1 MKEGW
6 ETKTLDNVASIYNG
20 NSINADYKKE
30 HFLGLAEGYPFIATK
45 DVAFDG
51 TVDYNNGV
59 KIPFD
64 TDYKIA
70 EPQSAFICV
79 EGGSAGRKIAYI
91 TQKVCFG
98 NKLFCVKPLNSH
110 LVGKFVYYFL
120 SSEAFQVQFRSLLT
134 GLIGGVSAK
143 KFKSIEISYPSLA
156 EQQQIVSFLDSE
168 FEKIDALKANAETQL
183 QAAKDLFQAALKELL
198 TPKEG
203 WVEKNLGE
211 VITNLRTGLN
221 PRTHFK
227 LNTPDATYNYITVR
241 ELKGFDIV
249 ADEKTDK
256 VNAEALNRI
265 NKRSNLL
272 KGDVLF
278 SGTGTIGNT
287 ALVTTLPE
295 TWNIKEGIYALTP
308 NHKVINSKFLIYV
321 ISSDFFLNNA
331 RKKAEGTG
339 VKSIPMKRFV
349 ELAIYIPNM
358 FCQEKCVAK
367 LDALSANVKALQ
379 TNYTETITLCNDLKQ
394 ALLKKV
400 FG

>member
-6 ETKTLDNVASIYNG
+6 NIRNFEKCLVKVPKQKSIKSKNYLQFGSFPIISQESIIVSGYSNDETLLYKHNKPVVIFGDHTKNIKYIDFDFIVGADGVHILLTKDDILPKFFYYELC
-20 NSINADYKKE
+20 SINIRNLGYARHYKLLKE
-30 HFLGLAEGYPFIATK
+30 KNIMYPT
-45 DVAFDG
+45 
-51 TVDYNNGV
+51 
-59 KIPFD
+59 
-64 TDYKIA
+64 
-70 EPQSAFICV
+70 
-79 EGGSAGRKIAYI
+79 
-91 TQKVCFG
+91 
-98 NKLFCVKPLNSH
+98 
-110 LVGKFVYYFL
+110 
-120 SSEAFQVQFRSLLT
+120 SLLD
-134 GLIGGVSAK
+134 
-143 KFKSIEISYPSLA
+143 
-156 EQQQIVSFLDSE
+156 QQRIVSYLDAE
-168 FEKIDALKANAETQL
+168 FAKIEALKANAEKQL

-203 WVEKNLGE
+203 WVEKKLGE

-287 ALVTTLPE
+287 ALVTTQPE

-367 LDALSANVKALQ
+367 LAALSANVKALQ

-400 FG
+400 FE

>member
-1 MKEGW
+1 M
-6 ETKTLDNVASIYNG
+6 KTLRIKDICDKGSSNL
-20 NSINADYKKE
+20 KQ
-30 HFLGLAEGYPFIATK
+30 K
-45 DVAFDG
+45 DVQRFDG
-51 TVDYNNGV
+51 KYPVYGASGVIGKINDYHQDKEYIAIV
-59 KIPFD
+59 KD
-64 TDYKIA
+64 
-70 EPQSAFICV
+70 
-79 EGGSAGRKIAYI
+79 GSGIGRVSFMPAY
-91 TQKVCFG
+91 
-98 NKLFCVKPLNSH
+98 
-110 LVGKFVYYFL
+110 
-120 SSEAFQVQFRSLLT
+120 SSV
-134 GLIGGVSAK
+134 IGTLQYILPKQGYNIK
-143 KFKSIEISYPSLA
+143 YISYCLQSLDLA
-156 EQQQIVSFLDSE
+156 SSKQGAAIPHIYFRDYGEFLVNIEENIDKQQQIVSFLDSE

-203 WVEKNLGE
+203 WEEKKLGE

-308 NHKVINSKFLIYV
+308 NHKMINSKFLIYV

>member
-6 ETKTLDNVASIYNG
+6 VYKTLGECCDILDSKRKPITKNKRIEGDIPYYGATGIL
-20 NSINADYKKE
+20 DYVKE
-30 HFLGLAEGYPFIATK
+30 YI
-45 DVAFDG
+45 FDEKLVLIG
-51 TVDYNNGV
+51 EDGA
-59 KIPFD
+59 KW
-64 TDYKIA
+64 
-70 EPQSAFICV
+70 
-79 EGGSAGRKIAYI
+79 GAGENTAYI
-91 TQKVCFG
+91 IYGKSWVNNHAHAIRPNRQCIIDEFLVFYLNYSDLSDKITGVTVP
-98 NKLFCVKPLNSH
+98 KLNQEKMRGIILPIPS
-110 LVGKFVYYFL
+110 
-120 SSEAFQVQFRSLLT
+120 
-134 GLIGGVSAK
+134 VSDQQRIVTYLDAEFAK
-143 KFKSIEISYPSLA
+143 IE
-156 EQQQIVSFLDSE
+156 
-168 FEKIDALKANAETQL
+168 ALKANAEKQL

-203 WVEKNLGE
+203 WEEKKLGE
-211 VITNLRTGLN
+211 VITHLRTGLN

-241 ELKGFDIV
+241 ELKGFSIV
-249 ADEKTDK
+249 TDDKTDK

-287 ALVTTLPE
+287 ALVTEQPD

-321 ISSDFFLNNA
+321 ISSDFFLNKA
-331 RKKAEGTG
+331 KKMAEGTG
-339 VKSIPMKRFV
+339 VKSIPMKRLV
-349 ELAIYIPNM
+349 ELPIHIPNIDH
-358 FCQEKCVAK
+358 QEKYVDR

-379 TNYTETITLCNDLKQ
+379 SNYTETITLCNDLKQ
-394 ALLKKV
+394 ALLKQV